1 MIRSEPSGCRFSR
14 PLIAP
19 LGAYILKIC
28 SKLSKFTAS
37 LISIAA
43 ASDISALEVRDSR
56 PALIVSAMK
65 SSFLYCANASSR
77 GM

>member
-1 MIRSEPSGCRFSR
+1 MILSEPSGCRFSR

-19 LGAYILKIC
+19 LGAYILKTC
-28 SKLSKFTAS
+28 SKLWKFTSS

-56 PALIVSAMK
+56 ADLIVSARK

>member
-1 MIRSEPSGCRFSR
+1 
-14 PLIAP
+14 LIAP

-28 SKLSKFTAS
+28 SKLLKFTAS

-56 PALIVSAMK
+56 PALIASAMK